1 MTDLYPDDSP
11 LSVARPAPGPGPV
24 PDAAPARERDALLSR
39 VGDRLDALLATELSR
54 WSAVDPR
61 GAVLVEAIAALV
73 DAGGKRLRPLFC
85 LSGFLAA
92 GGDQARSRA
101 AVDAAA
107 ALELLHAFALL
118 HDDVLD
124 DSPLR
129 RGAPTAH
136 ERHAAA
142 HRAAGWAGEPRRFGE
157 GVATLAG
164 DLAHIY
170 ADRLASALP
179 AAALDIWH
187 ELRTE
192 IVIGQYLDI
201 RVAAER
207 IADPA
212 LSRWIAICKSGRYTV
227 HRPLTLGA
235 AVAGRLDLAPVF
247 IRYGNALGE
256 AFQLRD
262 DLIDAFGDSAISGKP
277 TGSDFSQQKM
287 TLLVALAAQRD
298 ERVARLLDGRGADGA
313 TLGQVITEL
322 NVRGEVERRID
333 HLVAQAQAE
342 IAAAPLERFWRDELA
357 RIAVQVAY
365 RQK

>member
-1 MTDLYPDDSP
+1 MADPYPGDSSHPVKHAVP
-11 LSVARPAPGPGPV
+11 LLT
-24 PDAAPARERDALLSR
+24 AAPAHNRDALLSR
-39 VGDRLDALLATELSR
+39 VEDRLRALLTTEMSR

-61 GAVLVEAIAALV
+61 GAVPVEAVATLV
-73 DAGGKRLRPLFC
+73 DAGGKRLRPSFC

-92 GGDQARSRA
+92 GGDPACESV

-107 ALELLHAFALL
+107 ALEVLHAFALL
-118 HDDVLD
+118 HDDILD

-129 RGAPTAH
+129 RGKPTAH
-136 ERHAAA
+136 ERHAAV

-170 ADRLASALP
+170 ADRLVSALP
-179 AAALDIWH
+179 PPAREIWH

-207 IADPA
+207 IADPG
-212 LSRWIAICKSGRYTV
+212 LSRWVAICKSGRYTV

-235 AVAGRLDLAPVF
+235 AIAGRLDLAPAF
-247 IRYGNALGE
+247 TRYGAALGE

-262 DLIDAFGDSAISGKP
+262 DLIDAFGDSTVSGKP
-277 TGSDFSQQKM
+277 TGSDFAQQKM
-287 TLLVALAAQRD
+287 TLLVALASERD
-298 ERVARLLDGRGADGA
+298 ERIAWLLSGKGAGEA
-313 TLGQVITEL
+313 TLAQIITEL
-322 NVRGEVERRID
+322 DVRGEIECRID
-333 HLVAQAQAE
+333 HLVAQAQVE
-342 IAAAPLERFWRDELA
+342 IAAAPVDRCWRDELA
-357 RIAVQVAY
+357 RMAVEVAY

>member
-1 MTDLYPDDSP
+1 MSAIHLAT
-11 LSVARPAPGPGPV
+11 
-24 PDAAPARERDALLSR
+24 AAPAHARDALLRR
-39 VGDRLDALLATELSR
+39 VEDRLHDLLATETSR

-61 GAVLVEAIAALV
+61 AAVPVEAVAALV
-73 DAGGKRLRPLFC
+73 GAGGKRLRPAFC
-85 LSGFLAA
+85 LNGFLAA
-92 GGDQARSRA
+92 GGDQAREPV

-107 ALELLHAFALL
+107 ALEVLHAFALL

-129 RGAPTAH
+129 RGEPTAH
-136 ERHAAA
+136 ERHSAA

-157 GVATLAG
+157 GVAALAG

-170 ADRLASALP
+170 ADRLVSALSP
-179 AAALDIWH
+179 AAREIWH

-192 IVIGQYLDI
+192 IIIGQYLDI

-212 LSRWIAICKSGRYTV
+212 LSRWIAVCKSGRYTV

-235 AVAGRLDLAPVF
+235 AIADRLDLAPAF
-247 IRYGNALGE
+247 EQYGAALGE

-262 DLIDAFGDSAISGKP
+262 DLIDAFGDSTLSGKP
-277 TGSDFSQQKM
+277 TGLDFAQQKM
-287 TLLVALAAQRD
+287 TLLVALAMPRD
-298 ERVARLLDGRGADGA
+298 DRISRLLAGESVGGA
-313 TLGQVITEL
+313 TLAQIITDL
-322 NVRGEVERRID
+322 DVRSEVERRID
-333 HLVAQAQAE
+333 HLVERAQAA
-342 IAAAPLERFWRDELA
+342 IAAAPLDPGWRDELA
-357 RIAVQVAY
+357 RFAVQVAY

>member
-1 MTDLYPDDSP
+1 MSVIQ
-11 LSVARPAPGPGPV
+11 LST
-24 PDAAPARERDALLSR
+24 AAPAQARDALLSR
-39 VGDRLDALLATELSR
+39 VEDRLRDLFATETSR

-61 GAVLVEAIAALV
+61 APVTIEAVAALV
-73 DAGGKRLRPLFC
+73 GAGGKRLRPAFC
-85 LSGFLAA
+85 LNGFLAA
-92 GGDQARSRA
+92 GGDSAWEPV

-129 RGAPTAH
+129 RGEPTAH

-157 GVATLAG
+157 GVAILAG
-164 DLAHIY
+164 DLALTY
-170 ADRLASALP
+170 ADRLVSALP
-179 AAALDIWH
+179 PVAREIWH

-192 IVIGQYLDI
+192 MIIGQYLDI

-207 IADPA
+207 IADPG
-212 LSRWIAICKSGRYTV
+212 LSRWIAVCKSGRYTV

-235 AVAGRLDLAPVF
+235 AIAGRLDLAPAF
-247 IRYGNALGE
+247 ERYGTALGE

-262 DLIDAFGDSAISGKP
+262 DLIDAFGDSTVSGKP
-277 TGSDFSQQKM
+277 TGLDFAQQKM
-287 TLLVALAAQRD
+287 TLLVALAMPRD
-298 ERVARLLDGRGADGA
+298 DRIPRLLAGQSVGGA
-313 TLGQVITEL
+313 TLAQIITDL
-322 NVRGEVERRID
+322 DVRGDVERSID
-333 HLVAQAQAE
+333 DLVKRAQAA
-342 IAAAPLERFWRDELA
+342 IAAAPLDPGWRDELA
-357 RIAVQVAY
+357 RVAVQVAY